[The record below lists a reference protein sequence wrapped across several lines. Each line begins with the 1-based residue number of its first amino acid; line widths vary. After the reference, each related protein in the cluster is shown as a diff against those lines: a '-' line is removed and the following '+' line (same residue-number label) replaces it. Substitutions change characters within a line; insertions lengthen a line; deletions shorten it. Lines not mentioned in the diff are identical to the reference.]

1 MSRHATS
8 TRTASCALADDGVA
22 LVMTMMLTGLLTA
35 LGLALTMLATVETW
49 LSAGL
54 RTSQELTY
62 AADAA
67 LTRVQVDLTASSD
80 WTVLAGAG
88 TTIAS
93 TFDDGRA
100 SVSLA
105 DGTVVD
111 LVKETQALQIESD
124 RRCGLSASDPTCPE
138 WRLFAHAWVD
148 TLVPGRIAS
157 SPLYVAAW
165 IADDP
170 SDGDPDPQTDRNG
183 RLLVRAQAFGPRA
196 SRRSIEAILGRAPA
210 GTRIVAWKELR

>member
-1 MSRHATS
+1 
-8 TRTASCALADDGVA
+8 
-22 LVMTMMLTGLLTA
+22 MTMMLTGLLTA
-35 LGLALTMLATVETW
+35 LGVALVMITTVETW

-67 LTRVQVDLTASSD
+67 LRRVQVDVTASSD

-88 TTIAS
+88 ATIVS

-105 DGTVVD
+105 DGTIVD
-111 LVKETQALQIESD
+111 LVKETQALQVDSD
-124 RRCGLSASDPTCPE
+124 RRCGSPASDPACPD

-148 TLVPGRIAS
+148 ALVPGRAAS
-157 SPLYVAAW
+157 SPLYIAAW
-165 IADDP
+165 IANDP
-170 SDGDPDPQTDRNG
+170 SDGDSDPHTDHNG

-196 SRRSIEAILGRAPA
+196 SRRSIQAILGRREA
-210 GTRIVAWKELR
+210 GTQILAWNELR